1 MRILVTNDDGV
12 SAPGLAAL
20 TRALVAW
27 TGRAGGDTAHE
38 IIVVA
43 PSSNYSGAGAA
54 VGSVTDH
61 TTIPY
66 QRAYVE
72 GAEAVEAYGLDAS
85 PALSVIAGALGAVG
99 PKPDLV
105 LSGINHGVNVG
116 RSVLHSGTVGAALT
130 ASQLGI
136 SALAVSLRV
145 GDGPDPW
152 ESAAELAVALI
163 PLLVAAPVRT
173 VLNLNVPHLPL
184 AEVRGLR
191 WARVSGAG
199 LIKSARG
206 AGSWEAPNVE
216 EIEGPAA
223 AEAARAVMEGEP
235 DEKGEIVLT
244 VGSPFPHSGDLGL
257 ADSGAEDATLVA
269 QGYASLTAL
278 RGPRAEDDE
287 ELLGNLDARPGR
299 PRWRAST
306 STPETRRLLDRLVP
320 LVVDPNPHG
329 AKDPERQRNDLRGV
343 DHDVPQGVAALDVDE
358 IRPVELP
365 VRQLGLGKVG
375 VRKIA
380 VEKPD
385 VLHGGR
391 VEVGAA

>member
-12 SAPGLAAL
+12 GAPGLAAL
-20 TRALVAW
+20 TRALVVWADE
-27 TGRAGGDTAHE
+27 ADAAAADTATE

-61 TTIPY
+61 TTIGY
-66 QRAYVE
+66 QRAFVE
-72 GAEAVEAYGLDAS
+72 GAEEVEAYGLDAS

-99 PKPDLV
+99 PKPDIV

-136 SALAVSLRV
+136 SALAVSLRA
-145 GDGPDPW
+145 GANPDPW

-163 PLLVAAPVRT
+163 PLLVGAPPRT

-184 AEVRGLR
+184 TDIRGLR

-199 LIKSARG
+199 LIKSARD
-206 AGSWEAPNVE
+206 AGTWEAPNIE

-223 AEAARAVMEGEP
+223 AEAARSVMEGEP
-235 DEKGEIVLT
+235 DVKGEIVLT

-257 ADSGAEDATLVA
+257 ADAGAEDATLVA
-269 QGYASLTAL
+269 QGFAALTAL
-278 RGPRAEDDE
+278 RGPRADEDPA
-287 ELLGNLDARPGR
+287 LLAQLDGG
-299 PRWRAST
+299 
-306 STPETRRLLDRLVP
+306 L
-320 LVVDPNPHG
+320 G
-329 AKDPERQRNDLRGV
+329 
-343 DHDVPQGVAALDVDE
+343 AALS
-358 IRPVELP
+358 
-365 VRQLGLGKVG
+365 GFSFTG
-375 VRKIA
+375 
-380 VEKPD
+380 
-385 VLHGGR
+385 
-391 VEVGAA
+391 

>member
-12 SAPGLAAL
+12 DAPGLAAL
-20 TRALVAW
+20 TRALVTWAEHD
-27 TGRAGGDTAHE
+27 GDGPAPAHE
-38 IIVVA
+38 IVVVA

-54 VGSVTDH
+54 VGHVTDM

-66 QRAYVE
+66 RRAKVE

-136 SALAVSLRV
+136 RALAVSLRA
-145 GDGPDPW
+145 GESPDPW

-163 PLLVAAPVRT
+163 PMLSAAPART
-173 VLNLNVPHLPL
+173 VLNLNVPALPL
-184 AEVRGLR
+184 SAVRGVR

-206 AGSWEAPNVE
+206 TGAAAWESPNQE

-223 AEAARAVMEGEP
+223 AEAARSVMEGAS
-235 DEKGEIVLT
+235 EKGEIVLR
-244 VGSPFPHSGDLGL
+244 VGSPFPHADEARDAEGD
-257 ADSGAEDATLVA
+257 AASEDAALVA
-269 QGYASLTAL
+269 QGFAALTAL
-278 RGPRAEDDE
+278 RGPRAEDDPD
-287 ELLGNLDARPGR
+287 LLDLLDASLP
-299 PRWRAST
+299 
-306 STPETRRLLDRLVP
+306 D
-320 LVVDPNPHG
+320 
-329 AKDPERQRNDLRGV
+329 
-343 DHDVPQGVAALDVDE
+343 ALE
-358 IRPVELP
+358 PF
-365 VRQLGLGKVG
+365 GFTG
-375 VRKIA
+375 
-380 VEKPD
+380 
-385 VLHGGR
+385 
-391 VEVGAA
+391 

>member
-20 TRALVAW
+20 TRALAALGRS
-27 TGRAGGDTAHE
+27 GRAATRPTRSSWWR
-38 IIVVA
+38 

-72 GAEAVEAYGLDAS
+72 GAETVEAYGLDAS

-152 ESAAELAVALI
+152 ESAADLAVALI
-163 PLLVAAPVRT
+163 PLLVGRAGPHGAQPERAPPPAGRDPGPALGPGERRRPDQV
-173 VLNLNVPHLPL
+173 
-184 AEVRGLR
+184 
-191 WARVSGAG
+191 GAG
-199 LIKSARG
+199 RRA
-206 AGSWEAPNVE
+206 AG
-216 EIEGPAA
+216 
-223 AEAARAVMEGEP
+223 R
-235 DEKGEIVLT
+235 
-244 VGSPFPHSGDLGL
+244 
-257 ADSGAEDATLVA
+257 
-269 QGYASLTAL
+269 
-278 RGPRAEDDE
+278 
-287 ELLGNLDARPGR
+287 RPTSRRSRGR
-299 PRWRAST
+299 PRPRRRARSWRASR
-306 STPETRRLLDRLVP
+306 TRRARSCSP
-320 LVVDPNPHG
+320 SG
-329 AKDPERQRNDLRGV
+329 
-343 DHDVPQGVAALDVDE
+343 
-358 IRPVELP
+358 RPSP
-365 VRQLGLGKVG
+365 TRAISG
-375 VRKIA
+375 
-380 VEKPD
+380 
-385 VLHGGR
+385 
-391 VEVGAA
+391 

>member
-1 MRILVTNDDGV
+1 VRILVTNDDGV

-27 TGRAGGDTAHE
+27 ADQDGGDPAHE

-72 GAEAVEAYGLDAS
+72 GAETVEAYGLDAS

-136 SALAVSLRV
+136 SSLAVSLRV
-145 GDGPDPW
+145 GGEPDPW
-152 ESAAELAVALI
+152 ESAADLAVALI
-163 PLLVAAPVRT
+163 PLLASAPART
-173 VLNLNVPHLPL
+173 VLNLNVPHLSL
-184 AEVRGLR
+184 EEIRGLR

-199 LIKSARG
+199 LIKSASG
-206 AGSWEAPNVE
+206 AGTWEAPNVE

-223 AEAARAVMEGEP
+223 AEASRAIMEGEP

-269 QGYASLTAL
+269 QGYAALTAL
-278 RGPRAEDDE
+278 RGPRAEEDE
-287 ELLGNLDARPGR
+287 ELLATLDK
-299 PRWRAST
+299 
-306 STPETRRLLDRLVP
+306 RLGP
-320 LVVDPNPHG
+320 
-329 AKDPERQRNDLRGV
+329 
-343 DHDVPQGVAALDVDE
+343 ALSGFDF
-358 IRPVELP
+358 RT
-365 VRQLGLGKVG
+365 
-375 VRKIA
+375 
-380 VEKPD
+380 
-385 VLHGGR
+385 
-391 VEVGAA
+391 

>member
-27 TGRAGGDTAHE
+27 ADRRRAGDPAHE

-105 LSGINHGVNVG
+105 LSGINDGVNVG

-173 VLNLNVPHLPL
+173 VLNLNVPHLPAGGDPGPAL
-184 AEVRGLR
+184 GPGEWRRADQVGPGRRELGGAQRRGD
-191 WARVSGAG
+191 
-199 LIKSARG
+199 RG
-206 AGSWEAPNVE
+206 AGR
-216 EIEGPAA
+216 G
-223 AEAARAVMEGEP
+223 RG
-235 DEKGEIVLT
+235 
-244 VGSPFPHSGDLGL
+244 
-257 ADSGAEDATLVA
+257 
-269 QGYASLTAL
+269 
-278 RGPRAEDDE
+278 GPR
-287 ELLGNLDARPGR
+287 PS
-299 PRWRAST
+299 WRASR
-306 STPETRRLLDRLVP
+306 TRRARSCSPSDRPSPTRATSVWPTPAPRTPPWWPRATPRSPRSAAPGPRTTRSCWASLDAGL
-320 LVVDPNPHG
+320 
-329 AKDPERQRNDLRGV
+329 A
-343 DHDVPQGVAALDVDE
+343 AALAGFGL
-358 IRPVELP
+358 RPAEGSAAADAASV
-365 VRQLGLGKVG
+365 
-375 VRKIA
+375 
-380 VEKPD
+380 
-385 VLHGGR
+385 VLSRAAGG
-391 VEVGAA
+391 AS